1 MKTIEEIYEDMRA
14 AYAEKT
20 GLAVG
25 DGGDMALRLYAVAS
39 QLYCLWVQTDYL
51 TRQTFPQTAEG
62 EYLDRHA
69 ALRGLTRGEAA
80 KAAGTLR
87 FCLKEAAAAAVT
99 VPVNVPS
106 LAYTV
111 PEKTPS
117 LAYTVPLNTPL
128 VA

>member
-1 MKTIEEIYEDMRA
+1 
-14 AYAEKT
+14 
-20 GLAVG
+20 
-25 DGGDMALRLYAVAS
+25 MALRLYAVAS

-69 ALRGLTRGEAA
+69 ALRGLTRGAAA

-99 VPVNVPS
+99 VPAATACMGTAQTLLRRKGQHS
-106 LAYTV
+106 LRTV
-111 PEKTPS
+111 SRVQKGF
-117 LAYTVPLNTPL
+117 
-128 VA
+128 